1 MTPPDFETN
10 SQQMLD
16 PRQIQQ
22 FEDDGAILLKG
33 VFADYVA
40 TVRAAIAENMARPSW
55 RERTYRPDNDKI
67 DNDKIDGGQTDK
79 SQTDNEQAFFQDYVV
94 WNQFDGYRALVM
106 HSPMAEIA
114 AALMRSNTARIFHD
128 HILVKEPGNAV
139 VTPWHQDQPYYLC
152 EGAQCVSFWVPL
164 DDVPRARTIE
174 YVKGSH
180 KWGTVFKP
188 QRFDGTDLYEN
199 DDRET
204 VPDMDVARADHE
216 ILGWEM
222 KAGDAVAFHFRTLHG
237 APANHSPNR
246 RRVISVRWV
255 GDDAVFAN
263 RAGPTS
269 PAFPELEYQPGT
281 PFDGPDFP
289 VIWPRPTA

>member
-1 MTPPDFETN
+1 MTPPDFETV
-10 SQQMLD
+10 SPLIAPQ
-16 PRQIQQ
+16 QIQQ
-22 FEDDGAILLKG
+22 FEADGAVLLKG

-40 TVRAAIAENMARPSW
+40 TVRAAIAENMAQPSW
-55 RERTYRPDNDKI
+55 RERTYRPEDDK
-67 DNDKIDGGQTDK
+67 
-79 SQTDNEQAFFQDYVV
+79 TDNEQAFFQDYVV

-114 AALMRSNTARIFHD
+114 AALMRSKTARIFHD

-152 EGAQCVSFWVPL
+152 EGTQCVSFWVPL
-164 DDVPRARTIE
+164 DDVPRTRTIE
-174 YVKGSH
+174 YVRGSH

-204 VPDMDVARADHE
+204 VPDMDVARADHD

-269 PAFPELEYQPGT
+269 PAFPELDFQPGT